1 VGGWRSVLTDEL
13 LRVQPTPGAHRVA
26 LRAGLSVGVPL
37 IAVLLLGRPAWTSYA
52 VFGAFTSLYGRN
64 HVHLS
69 RAAMQASAGAALTV
83 SVVLG
88 VLAGSADSRD
98 WLAVAGCCVVAGL
111 GTLLSSVQDWHP
123 PGPLFLVFAF
133 GAVSSAPHHPG
144 EVPVAAAVCVAS
156 VLFSLLVGNA
166 GALLRQQVS
175 LPTRLAPAWTWQPVR
190 FVVAV
195 GIAGA
200 LATALGAVLGVGH
213 PYWAM
218 VAAVAPLTARG
229 ISRQMVRAGHRIL
242 GTLLGL
248 VTGAALLTLGLGPV
262 ATVLVVVVLQVL
274 TELVVGRNYGLAML
288 FITPM
293 ALLMGQLA
301 APRPAGSLLLDR
313 GVETVV
319 GGLVAIAIV
328 LLEESLRRR
337 RTRSPSARPGHAE
350 QSSGEA

>member
-133 GAVSSAPHHPG
+133 GAVSSAPHHAG

-166 GALLRQQVS
+166 GALLRRQVS

>member
-1 VGGWRSVLTDEL
+1 
-13 LRVQPTPGAHRVA
+13 
-26 LRAGLSVGVPL
+26 
-37 IAVLLLGRPAWTSYA
+37 
-52 VFGAFTSLYGRN
+52 
-64 HVHLS
+64 
-69 RAAMQASAGAALTV
+69 M
-83 SVVLG
+83 
-88 VLAGSADSRD
+88 
-98 WLAVAGCCVVAGL
+98 
-111 GTLLSSVQDWHP
+111 
-123 PGPLFLVFAF
+123 
-133 GAVSSAPHHPG
+133 
-144 EVPVAAAVCVAS
+144 PVAAAVCVAS

-166 GALLRQQVS
+166 GALLRRQVS
-175 LPTRLAPAWTWQPVR
+175 RPTRLAPAWTWQPIR

-195 GIAGA
+195 GVAGA

-248 VTGAALLTLGLGPV
+248 VTGAALLALGLGPV

-288 FITPM
+288 LITPM